1 MGEYFGAYWGVPG
14 ACGHS
19 FLVKSAQMHARVK
32 KFTYFCLRIKLLL
45 QITFLQ
51 ICFLQIILQIILQ
64 FSFTPSFHHPDW
76 KLWKTAC
83 WIRFSAIEIDPIL
96 KFYTNISGRKPLA
109 QVLDMS
115 SSLEA

>member
-1 MGEYFGAYWGVPG
+1 MGEYFGGYWGVPG

-64 FSFTPSFHHPDW
+64 FYIQPYSEF
-76 KLWKTAC
+76 
-83 WIRFSAIEIDPIL
+83 
-96 KFYTNISGRKPLA
+96 
-109 QVLDMS
+109 S
-115 SSLEA
+115 SSRLKVMEDSLLN